1 MLKPSVKSF
10 PLDMTVSHGDFI
22 SFFLSGQLTILSDN
36 IDNWFYFVAKIG
48 FKIKHLAHRILARG
62 ETSEVPA
69 WNRCGPHMS
78 PRLPKKQTSCV
89 CSPVYSQREDIL

>member
-1 MLKPSVKSF
+1 
-10 PLDMTVSHGDFI
+10 MTESHRTFL

-36 IDNWFYFVAKIG
+36 IDNWFYFVAKNG
-48 FKIKHLAHRILARG
+48 FKTKHLARRILAQG

-78 PRLPKKQTSCV
+78 PRLPKKQTSCLR
-89 CSPVYSQREDIL
+89 SPVYSQREDIL